1 LAKDTLEKEMFM
13 TSSYILAAIGNYAP
27 AFISCAAAAATV
39 LPKPKPGTW
48 FAVVRG
54 VVDVLACNFGNAKN
68 AP

>member
-1 LAKDTLEKEMFM
+1 MFM
-13 TSSYILAAIGNYAP
+13 TSSHFWVAIGNYGP
-27 AFISCAAAAATV
+27 AVISCAAAAAAV
-39 LPKPKPGTW
+39 LPKPNPGTW